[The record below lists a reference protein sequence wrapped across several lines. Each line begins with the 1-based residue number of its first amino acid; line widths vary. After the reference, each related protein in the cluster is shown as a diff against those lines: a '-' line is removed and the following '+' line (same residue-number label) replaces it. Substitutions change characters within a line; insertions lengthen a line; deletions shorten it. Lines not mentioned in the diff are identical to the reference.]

1 MKTKKL
7 EKNAEKNGGTGRFGL
22 YWAAVLAFWAFAFA
36 LGVVRISELGASYPW
51 GGIAVFA
58 LGALILSGPFL
69 AVEICRS
76 RSLSECAANASRIL
90 GAGFVGTVLGG
101 VLGLYWAAPL
111 FILVWFALKGKTTAL
126 GPTLRR
132 FSGRIL
138 TALVATALWLAA
150 ACAVVGNVA
159 SVETELGY
167 RAILGAFAVFYATA
181 ALAFALVAFKTA
193 NVDLETTCE
202 SGGEVG
208 EVGVSSVAV
217 EPKEPRQVGLVAYF
231 AGVWA
236 FAALAL
242 WGREAFDD
250 GFWLYLALLWN
261 FPFFCATFGDRSLW
275 RDWPLSFAVSSA
287 SAVLAICCCF
297 LTPPLAGLIAAIP
310 FGVWLAA
317 IAKTAFW
324 RWRTAAAVGILA
336 LVETEALFRAA
347 ATEEHFFCSL
357 TVGLGIIPLIVFHWC
372 ALGAVVLC
380 PKRRRD
386 DAGKNEPRDWGEF
399 YRRISEDN
407 VGGNAETL
415 GSASSE

>member
-7 EKNAEKNGGTGRFGL
+7 EKNAEKNGGTGWFGL
-22 YWAAVLAFWAFAFA
+22 YWAAVLAFWALAFA
-36 LGVVRISELGASYPW
+36 LGVVRVSNLGASYPW

-76 RSLSECAANASRIL
+76 RSLGEFGANASRIL
-90 GAGFVGTVLGG
+90 GAGFVGTVLGS

-138 TALVATALWLAA
+138 TALVATALGLAA
-150 ACAVVGNVA
+150 ACALVGSVA
-159 SVETELGY
+159 PVETELGY

-193 NVDLETTCE
+193 NADAETTCE
-202 SGGEVG
+202 SGDG
-208 EVGVSSVAV
+208 GVSSVAV
-217 EPKEPRQVGLVAYF
+217 EPKEPRQVGLGAYF
-231 AGVWA
+231 AAVLA
-236 FAALAL
+236 FAALAF
-242 WGREAFDD
+242 GVREGLDD
-250 GFWLYLALLWN
+250 GFWLCLGLLWN
-261 FPFFCATFGDRSLW
+261 FPFFCVTFGDRRLW
-275 RDWPLSFAVSSA
+275 RDWPLSFAISSA
-287 SAVLAICCCF
+287 LVPLAVCCCVF
-297 LTPPLAGLIAAIP
+297 APAIAGLIAATL

-317 IAKTAFW
+317 VARARLGEPSAFR
-324 RWRTAAAVGILA
+324 RWRTAAAVGALA
-336 LVETEALFRAA
+336 LVETALFFRAA
-347 ATEEHFFCSL
+347 AGEEHFYCSL
-357 TVGLGIIPLIVFHWC
+357 TVGLGIMPLIAFHWG

-386 DAGKNEPRDWGEF
+386 VER
-399 YRRISEDN
+399 N
-407 VGGNAETL
+407 VETL
-415 GSASSE
+415 DLAASE

>member
-7 EKNAEKNGGTGRFGL
+7 KKNAGKNGGTGRFGL
-22 YWAAVLAFWAFAFA
+22 YWAAVLAFWTLAFA
-36 LGVVRISELGASYPW
+36 LGVVRTSELGASYPW

-76 RSLSECAANASRIL
+76 RSLGEFGANASRIL
-90 GAGFVGTVLGG
+90 GAGFVGTVLGS

-150 ACAVVGNVA
+150 ACAVVGSVA
-159 SVETELGY
+159 PVETELGY

-193 NVDLETTCE
+193 NVDAETTCE

-208 EVGVSSVAV
+208 EVDDDGVSSVAV
-217 EPKEPRQVGLVAYF
+217 EPKESRQVGLGAYF
-231 AGVWA
+231 AAGLA
-236 FAALAL
+236 FAALAF
-242 WGREAFDD
+242 GVREGLDD
-250 GFWLYLALLWN
+250 GFWLCLGLLWN
-261 FPFFCATFGDRSLW
+261 FPFFCVTFGDRRLW
-275 RDWPLSFAVSSA
+275 RDWPLSFAISSA
-287 SAVLAICCCF
+287 LVPLAVCCCVF
-297 LTPPLAGLIAAIP
+297 TPAIAGLIAATL

-317 IAKTAFW
+317 VARARLGEPSAFR
-324 RWRTAAAVGILA
+324 RWRTAAGVGALA
-336 LVETEALFRAA
+336 LVETALFFRAA
-347 ATEEHFFCSL
+347 AGEEHFYRSL
-357 TVGLGIIPLIVFHWC
+357 TVGLGIMPLIAFHWG

-386 DAGKNEPRDWGEF
+386 VER
-399 YRRISEDN
+399 
-407 VGGNAETL
+407 NAETL
-415 GSASSE
+415 DLAASE

>member
-22 YWAAVLAFWAFAFA
+22 YWAAVLAFWTLAFA
-36 LGVVRISELGASYPW
+36 LGVVRTSELGASYPW

-58 LGALILSGPFL
+58 LGTLILSGPFL

-76 RSLSECAANASRIL
+76 RSLGEFGANASRIL

-111 FILVWFALKGKTTAL
+111 FFVVWFASKRKTTAL
-126 GPTLRR
+126 GPTLRL

-150 ACAVVGNVA
+150 ACALVGSVA
-159 SVETELGY
+159 PVETKFGY

-193 NVDLETTCE
+193 NVDAETTCE
-202 SGGEVG
+202 SGG

-217 EPKEPRQVGLVAYF
+217 EPKEPRQVGLGAYF
-231 AGVWA
+231 AAVLA
-236 FAALAL
+236 FAALAF
-242 WGREAFDD
+242 GVREGLDD

-317 IAKTAFW
+317 ITKTAFW

-336 LVETEALFRAA
+336 LVETEALLRAA

-357 TVGLGIIPLIVFHWC
+357 TVGLGIIPLIAFHWC
-372 ALGAVVLC
+372 ALGAVVFC

-386 DAGKNEPRDWGEF
+386 VER
-399 YRRISEDN
+399 
-407 VGGNAETL
+407 NAETL
-415 GSASSE
+415 DLAASE

>member
-1 MKTKKL
+1 METKKW
-7 EKNAEKNGGTGRFGL
+7 EERKGIASYF
-22 YWAAVLAFWAFAFA
+22 ASILAFWTVAFA
-36 LGVVRISELGASYPW
+36 LGGILELD
-51 GGIAVFA
+51 GGGPFGLIVAGV
-58 LGALILSGPFL
+58 LGALLFGGPFFF
-69 AVEICRS
+69 VEICAS
-76 RSLSECAANASRIL
+76 SPSSERFWANASRVF
-90 GAGFVGTVLGG
+90 GAGFVGALAAVAGP
-101 VLGLYWAAPL
+101 YWAAPL
-111 FILVWFALKGKTTAL
+111 FFVVWFAIKRKTTAL

-132 FSGRIL
+132 FPGRIL
-138 TALVATALWLAA
+138 AALVATAALCGATGA
-150 ACAVVGNVA
+150 IFGNVDPSA
-159 SVETELGY
+159 GPPNGY
-167 RAILGAFAVFYATA
+167 FALLTALAVFYATA
-181 ALAFALVAFKTA
+181 ALAFALVAFKAA
-193 NVDLETTCE
+193 NVDAETTCE
-202 SGGEVG
+202 NVDD
-208 EVGVSSVAV
+208 GVANVAV
-217 EPKEPRQVGLVAYF
+217 ETVEAREPRKIGLVAYF

-236 FAALAL
+236 FAAFAL

-250 GFWLYLALLWN
+250 GFWFYLALLWN

-357 TVGLGIIPLIVFHWC
+357 TVGLGIIPLIAFHWC

-415 GSASSE
+415 GAEASE

>member
-22 YWAAVLAFWAFAFA
+22 YWAAVLAFWTLAFA
-36 LGVVRISELGASYPW
+36 LGVVRASELGASYPW

-76 RSLSECAANASRIL
+76 RSLGEFGANASRIL

-126 GPTLRR
+126 GPTLQR

-193 NVDLETTCE
+193 NVDAETTCE
-202 SGGEVG
+202 SDGEVG
-208 EVGVSSVAV
+208 DGGVSSVAV
-217 EPKEPRQVGLVAYF
+217 EPKEPRQVGLGAYF
-231 AGVWA
+231 AAVLA
-236 FAALAL
+236 FAALAF
-242 WGREAFDD
+242 GVREGLDD
-250 GFWLYLALLWN
+250 GFWLCLGLLWN
-261 FPFFCATFGDRSLW
+261 FPFFCVTFGDRRLW
-275 RDWPLSFAVSSA
+275 RDWPLSFAISSA
-287 SAVLAICCCF
+287 LVPLAVCYCVFTPAI
-297 LTPPLAGLIAAIP
+297 AGLIAATL

-317 IAKTAFW
+317 VARARLGEPSAFR
-324 RWRTAAAVGILA
+324 RWRTAAAVGALA
-336 LVETEALFRAA
+336 LVETALFFRAA
-347 ATEEHFFCSL
+347 AGEEHFYCSL
-357 TVGLGIIPLIVFHWC
+357 TVGLGIMPLIAFHWG
-372 ALGAVVLC
+372 ALGAVVFC

-386 DAGKNEPRDWGEF
+386 VER
-399 YRRISEDN
+399 N
-407 VGGNAETL
+407 VETL
-415 GSASSE
+415 DLAASE